1 MTCLNAFKKCLKCI
15 SDLPGMRNDR
25 GYTDYSQNPEIINL
39 LKNEVLFIYYLIN
52 VDILLLT
59 SLIKSFFN
67 SFWSSSHL
75 FLESSQYA
83 PCLSKIPIPIFLPV
97 NCKVTYS
104 FKASSNADPM
114 TATLTHPTPITCIFI
129 NKAQPGTVPEEKQ
142 NMLKQSVHRQ
152 SIGTYC
158 LSLTLCSDVCL
169 QEQ

>member
-39 LKNEVLFIYYLIN
+39 LKNEVLFICYLIN

-114 TATLTHPTPITCIFI
+114 TATLTHPTPITCII
-129 NKAQPGTVPEEKQ
+129 YKSSTAWDSTRRKTKHVEVVSAQTVYR
-142 NMLKQSVHRQ
+142 H
-152 SIGTYC
+152 I
-158 LSLTLCSDVCL
+158 LSLIDLM
-169 QEQ
+169 Q